1 MKPPETSQCY
11 ISLEELL
18 DEADRDDLHFD
29 IVNKFNRALNTR
41 DRTPDQSDDEADDE
55 SDDEADDES
64 DDEADDE
71 SDDEADE
78 ADEAD
83 DQKGAESS
91 RSRPGT
97 GPGQSTEGQQLDA
110 EGQRLADKLDE
121 LW

>member
-41 DRTPDQSDDEADDE
+41 DRTPDQSDDEAYDE
-55 SDDEADDES
+55 SDNEADG
-64 DDEADDE
+64 
-71 SDDEADE
+71 
-78 ADEAD
+78 AD

-97 GPGQSTEGQQLDA
+97 GPDQSTEGQQLDA